1 MSVNAASNIIKLF
14 SKLLYMEL
22 LSDLQYLFSFSF
34 LFILVLQ
41 LSPSDCFPTKY
52 ANCHF
57 SYLSLVMLMS
67 QSLSV
72 SKTEQPF

>member
-1 MSVNAASNIIKLF
+1 MSLNATSNIIKLF

-22 LSDLQYLFSFSF
+22 LSDLQYLFSFRF

-41 LSPSDCFPTKY
+41 LSPSDCFPTKC

-57 SYLSLVMLMS
+57 SYLSLVILMS

-72 SKTEQPF
+72 SKIEQPF

>member
-1 MSVNAASNIIKLF
+1 
-14 SKLLYMEL
+14 MEL

-34 LFILVLQ
+34 LFIHVLQ
-41 LSPSDCFPTKY
+41 LSPSDCFPTKC

-57 SYLSLVMLMS
+57 SYLSLVILMS

-72 SKTEQPF
+72 SKTE